1 MWNMVQEA
9 MLPILGPRASNDA
22 FQDNESLL
30 HADGH
35 DIESSPDSA
44 EEMDFWGDAML
55 EIQNMHSCS
64 HDHDVRSPILSGSG
78 ATHPRP
84 AAQEGNRYTSGAA
97 TCHGHAGMGTSCL
110 RKLPPDLPGN
120 CADRAHDVE
129 VSLQP
134 SACDQNRS
142 EEDNPAK
149 LRTEPESSSPKSLLE
164 MWPFEDEDSIGRRD
178 DTCRFC
184 TTSHRT
190 AGQRAE
196 THAIPPWRMPPQQPM
211 LASAEAG
218 VDSRETPLPR
228 GGDSSTRRSP
238 RAVSPHLLSPMALTE
253 AFELPADL
261 SEGAIAQVFTF
272 SVLRTRV

>member
-1 MWNMVQEA
+1 MVQEV
-9 MLPILGPRASNDA
+9 MLPILGSRVSNDA

-55 EIQNMHSCS
+55 EIHNLHRCS
-64 HDHDVRSPILSGSG
+64 HEHDVRSPIRSGSG

-84 AAQEGNRYTSGAA
+84 AAQEDNRYTSGAA
-97 TCHGHAGMGTSCL
+97 TCHGHAGMETSRL
-110 RKLPPDLPGN
+110 RKLPPHMPADG
-120 CADRAHDVE
+120 ADRAHDVE

-134 SACDQNRS
+134 GSRNQNRL
-142 EEDNPAK
+142 EEDHPAK
-149 LRTEPESSSPKSLLE
+149 LRPEAESSSPKSLLE
-164 MWPFEDEDSIGRRD
+164 MWPFEDEDSIGTRD
-178 DTCRFC
+178 DTCQSC
-184 TTSHRT
+184 TTLHRT

-196 THAIPPWRMPPQQPM
+196 SHAIQPWRMPPQQPM

-218 VDSRETPLPR
+218 VDSRERVLTTDETPLPR
-228 GGDSSTRRSP
+228 GSDSSTRRAP
-238 RAVSPHLLSPMALTE
+238 RAVSPHLLSPLALTE

-261 SEGAIAQVFTF
+261 SEGAIAQVFTL
-272 SVLRTRV
+272 S